1 MLAKGASSSGAA
13 AAVLPA
19 AARAPVRCCC
29 ALKNR
34 AASEKSSSATG
45 GITGLVIGAAGGVNA
60 GAADVAAALR
70 ACGSYP
76 PVPYKGLRGVFA
88 FCDGA
93 ASGAIRVIAGWPGER
108 ESVVEEDREDGRA
121 DSVWRGPL
129 RSPCWCWRCRSR
141 RKRACGEKSPSLSSP
156 ESATESFSQCSVTKD
171 LLAPKA
177 LAVRLWTPVKTSPKA
192 ADEAD
197 WTA

>member
-1 MLAKGASSSGAA
+1 MSRVSLSLVRKSRLSVRKPLPHKEQTNKARYSSD
-13 AAVLPA
+13 PTHTHK
-19 AARAPVRCCC
+19 RTHPT
-29 ALKNR
+29 NR
-34 AASEKSSSATG
+34 ASNTETQTSNAATV
-45 GITGLVIGAAGGVNA
+45 TG
-60 GAADVAAALR
+60 
-70 ACGSYP
+70 
-76 PVPYKGLRGVFA
+76 
-88 FCDGA
+88 
-93 ASGAIRVIAGWPGER
+93 R

-141 RKRACGEKSPSLSSP
+141 RKRACGEKSPSSSSP